1 MSMNVQAIA
10 SLPDKVNQ
18 IRLLTA
24 KIVNEEILP
33 NENKLWRHRRDG
45 KVSDSEKAEARA
57 LRKGIQDKVK
67 QAGLWAPHL
76 PEEYG
81 GCGLTFL
88 EHAYMNEVLAY
99 AIGAAALFG
108 VVAPNSGNQK
118 ILLKYGS
125 EEQRKK
131 WLVPL
136 TEGKMQSAFS
146 MTEPDNAGSDPRSI
160 KTTARRD
167 GDEWVING
175 HKWFTS
181 NGIGSDF
188 LIVMCRT
195 DDPEGPAERNGK

>member
-10 SLPDKVNQ
+10 SLPDKINQ

-24 KIVNEEILP
+24 KIVNEEIIP
-33 NENKLWRHRRDG
+33 NENKLWRYRRDG
-45 KVSDSEKAEARA
+45 TISDKEKADARA
-57 LRKGIQDKVK
+57 LRKEIQEKVK

-118 ILLKYGS
+118 ILLKYGT

-136 TEGKMQSAFS
+136 TEGKMQC
-146 MTEPDNAGSDPRSI
+146 PRS
-160 KTTARRD
+160 R
-167 GDEWVING
+167 
-175 HKWFTS
+175 
-181 NGIGSDF
+181 
-188 LIVMCRT
+188 
-195 DDPEGPAERNGK
+195 